1 MDVLGR
7 TFRAVLF
14 DMDGTLVDSTAAVE
28 AAWTR
33 WAARVGIPAAEL
45 LSYVHGRLPAD
56 TIARFAAARDPA
68 EERAWVHAAEMAEPA
83 SITAI
88 PGAAALLAALTTPWA
103 IVTSA
108 DDALA
113 RRRLGLAGLAVPAV
127 LVTADRVAHGKP
139 APDGY
144 LLAAR
149 MLGVAPADCVVFED
163 TPIGIEAARRAGMA
177 VVALATSFPRAQLAA
192 DAVIG
197 DFTEL
202 RDVTRGAEP

>member
-14 DMDGTLVDSTAAVE
+14 DMDGTLIDSTAAVE

-33 WAARVGIPAAEL
+33 WAQRIGIPAAEL
-45 LSYVHGRLPAD
+45 LAYVHGRPPAA
-56 TIARFAAARDPA
+56 TIARFAGARDHA
-68 EERAWVHAAEMAEPA
+68 EELAWIHAADMEERAP
-83 SITAI
+83 ITAI
-88 PGAAALLAALTTPWA
+88 PGAAALLATLTTPWA

-108 DDALA
+108 DDDLA
-113 RRRLGLAGLAVPAV
+113 RLRLGLAGLPLPAV

-149 MLGVAPADCVVFED
+149 TLGVAPADCVVFED
-163 TPIGIEAARRAGMA
+163 TPVGIEAARRASMA
-177 VVALATSFPRAQLAA
+177 VVALATTFPRAQLAA
-192 DAVIG
+192 DAVVG

-202 RDVTRGAEP
+202 RRLGRGVQP

>member
-1 MDVLGR
+1 MDILGR

-28 AAWTR
+28 ATWTR
-33 WAARVGIPAAEL
+33 WAVRIGIPAAEL
-45 LSYVHGRLPAD
+45 LAHVHGRPTAH
-56 TIARFAAARDPA
+56 TIARFAGARDHA
-68 EERAWVHAAEMAEPA
+68 EEHAWIHAVALDEAT

-88 PGAAALLAALTTPWA
+88 PGAAALLARLTTPWA

-113 RRRLGLAGLAVPAV
+113 RYRLGLAGLAPPAV
-127 LVTADRVAHGKP
+127 LITVDRVAQGKP

-149 MLGVAPADCVVFED
+149 TLGVAPADCVAFED
-163 TPIGIEAARRAGMA
+163 APIGIEAARRAGMA
-177 VVALATSFPRAQLAA
+177 VVALATTFPRAQLAA
-192 DAVIG
+192 DAVID

-202 RDVTRGAEP
+202 VRGMS